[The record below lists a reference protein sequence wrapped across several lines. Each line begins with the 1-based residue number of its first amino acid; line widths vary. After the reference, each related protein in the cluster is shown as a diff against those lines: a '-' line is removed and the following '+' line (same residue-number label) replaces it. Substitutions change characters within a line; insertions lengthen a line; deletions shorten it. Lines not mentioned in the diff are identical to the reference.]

1 MYLDIIMQY
10 ILNNK
15 INVVMR
21 LLTDSVEA
29 DEGYVS
35 TTQQPTMKKPKNNL
49 IRRQQQNINSIHS
62 SESPSSDESSMSS
75 SPSPADYVFD
85 IMYHDQQASLSML
98 DIKDPFYEP
107 FFNSSL
113 DMPATDNSNTTAAV
127 GGMAASATSSS
138 FSTDVLQ
145 QLFNSSTDLLAD
157 QCNAATMMKQQ
168 KKQQKKRGVTK
179 KYNKKQK
186 NIMKT
191 SNTMPMANQQTTI
204 LPSSTSSI
212 WIDPSIYP
220 LWPNYI
226 CLYLEYSLPYDPSVS
241 CLFIIACILYEKN

>member
-1 MYLDIIMQY
+1 
-10 ILNNK
+10 
-15 INVVMR
+15 MR

-35 TTQQPTMKKPKNNL
+35 TQQQQQQQIRKPNNNKQNL
-49 IRRQQQNINSIHS
+49 QRRQPQTQKMNSIHS
-62 SESPSSDESSMSS
+62 SESLSSDESSMSS

-85 IMYHDQQASLSML
+85 IMYHDQQGSLSML

-107 FFNSSL
+107 FFGSL
-113 DMPATDNSNTTAAV
+113 DNTNNPNYLNETASV
-127 GGMAASATSSS
+127 GGMTSS
-138 FSTDVLQ
+138 FSLSNIANATTTDVLQ
-145 QLFNSSTDLLAD
+145 QLFPNQQDNVELID
-157 QCNAATMMKQQ
+157 QPMNDYLIKQQ
-168 KKQQKKRGVTK
+168 KKQLKKSNNITK

-186 NIMKT
+186 NIKNSSSSINMILS
-191 SNTMPMANQQTTI
+191 SNSLMNST
-204 LPSSTSSI
+204 PSSV

-241 CLFIIACILYEKN
+241 IHTQIQH